1 MMPRSPSE
9 RTLRIIQGVWVIGFL
24 VGTSTHV
31 ADLIFGGLNVYEGF
45 PLGNRVFWISL
56 TLLDPLTVM
65 LILLRRRAGIALG
78 VAVMIAD
85 VAVNWTV
92 FSTIGGLSLF
102 GVLNQSAFAAFVL
115 VTTPL
120 LWRRFG
126 RSAEQNSASDNRTEA
141 ASAE

>member
-1 MMPRSPSE
+1 MPRTPSE

-31 ADLIFGGLNVYEGF
+31 ADLIFGGLNVYEAF
-45 PLGNRVFWISL
+45 PPGNRVFWISL
-56 TLLDPLTVM
+56 TLLDPLTVT

-115 VTTPL
+115 ATTPL

-126 RSAEQNSASDNRTEA
+126 RSAGRT
-141 ASAE
+141 SAE

>member
-1 MMPRSPSE
+1 MPRTPSE

-31 ADLIFGGLNVYEGF
+31 ADLIFGGLNVYEAF
-45 PLGNRVFWISL
+45 PPGNRVFWISL
-56 TLLDPLTVM
+56 TLLDPLTVT

-78 VAVMIAD
+78 IAVMIAD

-126 RSAEQNSASDNRTEA
+126 RSAERNSASDNRTEA